1 MQDLPQGAPEMPQRT
16 GISHDFKSSPIYG
29 KMPINY
35 NAGTLEKISY
45 GLYLDGRITPDDLT
59 CGFQHYVKGEGK
71 VALPKFDAYLLAV
84 CYGAFSN
91 GKERGEINYSSNY
104 VLDTRTD
111 IMQSVYFVP
120 KGDGYEM
127 SVLAKG
133 LYKSRIAPA
142 LTAQNRKGFY
152 TRVLVCYIPEL
163 DEVRAIHLSSVAEA
177 GFLKAIAAALRV
189 PEHKATFFNLSE
201 ISTQIWGFRFSGSF
215 EPVVFTSKEAKNQP
229 LTVPAEKGAA
239 KVFFQPEIQAFVFG
253 PNTPGWES
261 RFEKVAELRD
271 LWFGYL
277 SSEQAFLAQRAEP
290 GEQPNAQPSASNPAP
305 PSGPPAA
312 VAPPLPQRGADAQSV
327 AATSGQGAHVTQN
340 AATSAGFEGLNAPPQ
355 GSGDLPF

>member
-16 GISHDFKSSPIYG
+16 GVSHDFKSSPIYG
-29 KMPINY
+29 KMPITY
-35 NAGTLEKISY
+35 NAGTLPKSSY
-45 GLYLDGRITPDDLT
+45 GLYLDGRITQDDLT

-111 IMQSVYFVP
+111 IMQSMYFMP
-120 KGDGYEM
+120 KDGGYEM
-127 SVLAKG
+127 VVLAKG
-133 LYKSRIAPA
+133 NYKSRIAPA
-142 LTAQNRKGFY
+142 LLAQNRKGFY

-201 ISTQIWGFRFSGSF
+201 LSTQIWGFRFSGSF

-229 LTVPAEKGAA
+229 LTVTAERGAA
-239 KVFFQPEIQAFVFG
+239 KAFFQPEIQAFVFG
-253 PNTPGWES
+253 PDTPGWES

-277 SSEQAFLAQRAEP
+277 SSEQSFLSQGGRL
-290 GEQPNAQPSASNPAP
+290 GDQNAQPSAPNQAP

-312 VAPPLPQRGADAQSV
+312 NEPPAPQQGSYTQAV
-327 AATSGQGAHVTQN
+327 AASSDPAPHVTSN
-340 AATSAGFEGLNAPPQ
+340 AATSAGFVGLTPPPTE
-355 GSGDLPF
+355 SSDLLF